1 MASMETTLDPQL
13 RDPAQAASQ
22 SYPSLSQAS
31 HPLNPIRLP
40 PPPQYQAPQH
50 QWPAADGHLYYPNRT
65 GQHIPSLPQQD
76 HASYNDTNP
85 QHPDQPPSDSKRP
98 RACEACRGLKVRCE
112 PDPVKGTCRRCA
124 KASRACVVTAP
135 SRKRQKKTDSRVAEL
150 ERKIDALTAS
160 LHATKAQA
168 GSESDDE
175 SIDDR
180 RPLPNA
186 SGQGH
191 RDSDFTSRD
200 DYRMTD
206 AANTMQQ
213 QPLEASDG
221 KTERMPHQLMMGN
234 DKKRR
239 MSQYPDDETPHA
251 IRNSLPNLFSME
263 SPGQQPN
270 VRTSEAS
277 YVRSSQQ
284 NGTANPLPPPTT
296 PQSVS
301 PVHEYADVVDRK
313 VLDAALAAEIFGHY
327 TREMAPKMPL
337 VVFPPG
343 TPAGIIRKHR
353 PTLFL
358 AILSVASGQE
368 HPEIQRI
375 LTREIMRAFA
385 DRVVYR
391 GEKSLELIQALQVLT
406 IWYWPEEN
414 RDAQSYQLIHM
425 AAVMAIDLGLGR
437 RAKSGREAYHALW
450 KDNPR
455 PKPPSQAFDTP
466 DSRRAWL
473 ACYLLCA
480 NTAMGLRRSNLIRWS
495 PYMDECLEYLSTS
508 SESLPSDSI
517 LLDWV
522 RLQRLADDLGNEIS
536 LDESADVGKSGVKTQ
551 YALKG
556 FERQMK
562 DWEKQ
567 ASKQKASNQ
576 TLDFPGRPR
585 SARGRGENSQ
595 ARQQVLTTAHVG
607 ALTTCLTSIHGMFD
621 TFLEMTADDIRTVPV
636 FYFVRVAYAGVL
648 LIKMYFAA
656 TAPESEL
663 GKVISSD
670 DMRVGH
676 YLGKLRELLQ
686 AGAASGK
693 CRPAR
698 SFYLVLVMFQTWFER
713 KKKEGTGNISQE
725 VGSDKRAEVQPVDVG
740 KSAGKAEYKR
750 MQLNGDS
757 LPARRPSVSV
767 GAPPVGV
774 EGMDQSRLHVL
785 GEVALGNSSSNGQ
798 GSKQGHE
805 NWTAYPAGPMASTA
819 GGYGAFDYGA
829 TAPPPGVGGYGTEMA
844 GYHPGFEQ
852 AIGMTF
858 NEGNLSYMD
867 DYALY
872 NMMHMPNMFENI
884 AQ

>member
-1 MASMETTLDPQL
+1 MSSWWRE
-13 RDPAQAASQ
+13 RRVN
-22 SYPSLSQAS
+22 LSQVS
-31 HPLNPIRLP
+31 LNFNFHVVNL
-40 PPPQYQAPQH
+40 YMHEFAM
-50 QWPAADGHLYYPNRT
+50 HL
-65 GQHIPSLPQQD
+65 D
-76 HASYNDTNP
+76 
-85 QHPDQPPSDSKRP
+85 
-98 RACEACRGLKVRCE
+98 
-112 PDPVKGTCRRCA
+112 
-124 KASRACVVTAP
+124 
-135 SRKRQKKTDSRVAEL
+135 
-150 ERKIDALTAS
+150 
-160 LHATKAQA
+160 
-168 GSESDDE
+168 
-175 SIDDR
+175 
-180 RPLPNA
+180 
-186 SGQGH
+186 
-191 RDSDFTSRD
+191 
-200 DYRMTD
+200 
-206 AANTMQQ
+206 
-213 QPLEASDG
+213 
-221 KTERMPHQLMMGN
+221 
-234 DKKRR
+234 
-239 MSQYPDDETPHA
+239 
-251 IRNSLPNLFSME
+251 
-263 SPGQQPN
+263 
-270 VRTSEAS
+270 
-277 YVRSSQQ
+277 
-284 NGTANPLPPPTT
+284 
-296 PQSVS
+296 
-301 PVHEYADVVDRK
+301 
-313 VLDAALAAEIFGHY
+313 
-327 TREMAPKMPL
+327 
-337 VVFPPG
+337 
-343 TPAGIIRKHR
+343 
-353 PTLFL
+353 
-358 AILSVASGQE
+358 
-368 HPEIQRI
+368 
-375 LTREIMRAFA
+375 
-385 DRVVYR
+385 
-391 GEKSLELIQALQVLT
+391 
-406 IWYWPEEN
+406 
-414 RDAQSYQLIHM
+414 
-425 AAVMAIDLGLGR
+425 
-437 RAKSGREAYHALW
+437 
-450 KDNPR
+450 
-455 PKPPSQAFDTP
+455 
-466 DSRRAWL
+466 
-473 ACYLLCA
+473 
-480 NTAMGLRRSNLIRWS
+480 
-495 PYMDECLEYLSTS
+495 
-508 SESLPSDSI
+508 
-517 LLDWV
+517 
-522 RLQRLADDLGNEIS
+522 
-536 LDESADVGKSGVKTQ
+536 
-551 YALKG
+551 
-556 FERQMK
+556 
-562 DWEKQ
+562 
-567 ASKQKASNQ
+567 Q